1 VNISKFVIYARIQIS
16 VIKTR
21 EPEKA
26 REGKEQTNEESET
39 MTKSK
44 KMNANYQEH
53 DSKNQNKGGFSAL
66 YYPCF
71 GSCKCSILHL
81 IFCFVVVEY
90 LTTQ

>member
-16 VIKTR
+16 VIKNR

-26 REGKEQTNEESET
+26 TEGKEQTKEESET

-53 DSKNQNKGGFSAL
+53 LQTTKTRADLFR
-66 YYPCF
+66 
-71 GSCKCSILHL
+71 
-81 IFCFVVVEY
+81 FV
-90 LTTQ
+90 LPLLGCLQMLNFASHFLLCCG